1 MASAVIP
8 PRQLAPTVGPAAT
21 LAGVHIRT
29 GNLLPSGE
37 RVVSGQMAY
46 FGNLRFF
53 VDNAGC
59 VSNSSG
65 ALPLN
70 GCIIVFGDFEV
81 YVATTRHR
89 AFPDDV
95 HVAADPPAHFAA
107 RGRRNDRPASCE
119 VMCLAPGETGTAA
132 DGVEADPEEMPHRSK
147 PPCERPQN
155 RASTSRVA
163 PTPSLF
169 TPPSRSWLCQ
179 WIPVLILR

>member
-8 PRQLAPTVGPAAT
+8 PRQLAPTVGPAAA

-59 VSNSSG
+59 VTNSGG

-89 AFPDDV
+89 AFPDVV

-107 RGRRNDRPASCE
+107 RGRRSDRPVSCE
-119 VMCLAPGETGTAA
+119 VMCLAPGETGI
-132 DGVEADPEEMPHRSK
+132 DRSEEQH
-147 PPCERPQN
+147 
-155 RASTSRVA
+155 V
-163 PTPSLF
+163 
-169 TPPSRSWLCQ
+169 
-179 WIPVLILR
+179 